1 LDLILK
7 ESESRP
13 NINFN
18 YFCNYEGGGID
29 DFQQGILQFSLDLV
43 VKQAKHCGGKG
54 VVGNVQAKSLSTYI
68 ADLRFKNFPQLLIV
82 NPQRQTQ
89 SEQST
94 HASFQELHFNKVI
107 TPDQQEVSYTLI
119 AFTLFSEKRCGRGHF
134 TVYCKKG
141 DTVWYLFDDD
151 RTTRKGKN
159 IAMKYN
165 TENILARVTSLYYL
179 KNEEARDCEVEEE
192 EENQIRTEKST
203 STASAVNDLAHSQT
217 RGGEVEEEDSQT
229 RDCEVEEEEENQ
241 IRTEKSTL
249 TASDVNDLTHSQ
261 TRGGEV
267 EEEVE
272 NRMRTD
278 KPTST
283 ASETNNGAY
292 IFIFCTA

>member
-1 LDLILK
+1 LILK

-217 RGGEVEEEDSQT
+217 RGS
-229 RDCEVEEEEENQ
+229 EVEEEE
-241 IRTEKSTL
+241 
-249 TASDVNDLTHSQ
+249 
-261 TRGGEV
+261 
-267 EEEVE
+267 E

-278 KPTST
+278 KPMLT
-283 ASETNNGAY
+283 ASETNNLF
-292 IFIFCTA
+292 IFFIFCTA